1 MGVGGTH
8 PEPDAASQERPA
20 FYVYVLACADG
31 TLYTGYT
38 NDVEQRTRAHNAG
51 KGAKYT
57 RSRTPVEVV
66 AQARFATKHEAMSAE
81 FRFKHLSRRAKDRL
95 LARARTDGFA
105 AVLAELRE
113 GAAPAPADAGAGAAD
128 AGGYA
133 AGSPVGGSDA
143 GCAPQAGASSDP
155 TVSGAAVDDDGHPG
169 GKA

>member
-8 PEPDAASQERPA
+8 PEPGAAPQEQPA

-31 TLYTGYT
+31 TLYT

-95 LARARTDGFA
+95 LARARTEGFA
-105 AVLAELRE
+105 VVLAELQE
-113 GAAPAPADAGAGAAD
+113 AASADA
-128 AGGYA
+128 
-133 AGSPVGGSDA
+133 
-143 GCAPQAGASSDP
+143 
-155 TVSGAAVDDDGHPG
+155 GAAVDDGGHPG

>member
-8 PEPDAASQERPA
+8 PEPDAAPQEQPA

-81 FRFKHLSRRAKDRL
+81 YRFKRLTRRQKERLVRRA
-95 LARARTDGFA
+95 AREPFEQ
-105 AVLAELRE
+105 VLSDLM
-113 GAAPAPADAGAGAAD
+113 P
-128 AGGYA
+128 A
-133 AGSPVGGSDA
+133 AGVREDTEGVDVGGEA
-143 GCAPQAGASSDP
+143 R
-155 TVSGAAVDDDGHPG
+155 
-169 GKA
+169 

>member
-8 PEPDAASQERPA
+8 PEPDAAPQEQPA

-38 NDVEQRTRAHNAG
+38 NDVGQRTRAHNAG

-81 FRFKHLSRRAKDRL
+81 YRFKRLTRRQKERLVRRA
-95 LARARTDGFA
+95 AREPFEQ
-105 AVLAELRE
+105 VLSDLM
-113 GAAPAPADAGAGAAD
+113 P
-128 AGGYA
+128 A
-133 AGSPVGGSDA
+133 AGVREDTEGVDVGGEA
-143 GCAPQAGASSDP
+143 R
-155 TVSGAAVDDDGHPG
+155 
-169 GKA
+169 

>member
-8 PEPDAASQERPA
+8 PEPDAAPQEQPA

-38 NDVEQRTRAHNAG
+38 NDVEQRARTHNAG

-95 LARARTDGFA
+95 LARARTEGFA
-105 AVLAELRE
+105 VVLAELQE
-113 GAAPAPADAGAGAAD
+113 AASADAGAGAAD
-128 AGGYA
+128 A

-155 TVSGAAVDDDGHPG
+155 TVSGAAVDDGGHPG

>member
-8 PEPDAASQERPA
+8 PEPDAAPQEQPA

-66 AQARFATKHEAMSAE
+66 AQAPFATKHEAMSAE

-95 LARARTDGFA
+95 LARARTEGFA
-105 AVLAELRE
+105 AVLAELQA
-113 GAAPAPADAGAGAAD
+113 GTNADAD
-128 AGGYA
+128 
-133 AGSPVGGSDA
+133 
-143 GCAPQAGASSDP
+143 
-155 TVSGAAVDDDGHPG
+155 AAVEDGGHPG

>member
-8 PEPDAASQERPA
+8 PEPDAAPQEQPA

-66 AQARFATKHEAMSAE
+66 AQAPFATKHEAMSAE
-81 FRFKHLSRRAKDRL
+81 FRVKHLSRRAKDRL
-95 LARARTDGFA
+95 LARARTEGFA
-105 AVLAELRE
+105 VVLAELQE
-113 GAAPAPADAGAGAAD
+113 AAGAAD
-128 AGGYA
+128 AGGDA
-133 AGSPVGGSDA
+133 AGSPVGGFDA

>member
-1 MGVGGTH
+1 MGVEGGSS
-8 PEPDAASQERPA
+8 PEPDAAPQERPA

-66 AQARFATKHEAMSAE
+66 AQAHFATKHEAMSAE

-95 LARARTDGFA
+95 LARARTEGFA
-105 AVLAELRE
+105 VVLAELQE
-113 GAAPAPADAGAGAAD
+113 AASADA
-128 AGGYA
+128 
-133 AGSPVGGSDA
+133 
-143 GCAPQAGASSDP
+143 
-155 TVSGAAVDDDGHPG
+155 GAAVDDGGHPG